1 MVSLNPFKAIEDL
14 ITEHGSAAIQGKH
27 IAFLRD
33 QITHLKEQ
41 FFSLDAEA
49 TKFRLLVA
57 DLQSKLEAFE
67 AKAKDKPGVAC
78 VAAPILEALHVG
90 GPLLTIREI
99 CEATGIAADE
109 VEHMWSGKLVDDGF
123 VEIHKDDTGNLVS
136 LTILDSGRSAL
147 IKHRKFMETVE

>member
-1 MVSLNPFKAIEDL
+1 MTSLNPFKAIEDL

-33 QITHLKEQ
+33 QIVRLKEQ

-49 TKFRLLVA
+49 AKLRLLVA

-67 AKAKDKPGVAC
+67 AKAKNKPGVAC
-78 VAAPILEALHVG
+78 VAAPILEALHVS

-109 VEHMWSGKLVDDGF
+109 VEHMWTGSLVDDGF
-123 VEIHKDDTGNLVS
+123 VEILKDDTGNLVS
-136 LTILDSGRSAL
+136 MTILDAGRNAW
-147 IKHRKFMETVE
+147 IRHRKFMQTME

>member
-1 MVSLNPFKAIEDL
+1 MASLNPFKAIEEF

-33 QITHLKEQ
+33 QIAHLKEQ

-49 TKFRLLVA
+49 SKLRLLVA

-78 VAAPILEALHVG
+78 VAAPILEALHVS

-99 CEATGIAADE
+99 CQATGIAADE
-109 VEHMWSGKLVDDGF
+109 VEHMWAGNLEGNGF
-123 VEIHKDDTGNLVS
+123 VEILKDDAGS
-136 LTILDSGRSAL
+136 LISMTILDDGRNAW
-147 IKHRKFMETVE
+147 IRHRKFMETVE

>member
-1 MVSLNPFKAIEDL
+1 MASLNPFKAIEEL

-33 QITHLKEQ
+33 QIVELKAQFLKLEQ
-41 FFSLDAEA
+41 ENAV
-49 TKFRLLVA
+49 LLSRVS

-67 AKAKDKPGVAC
+67 AKAKEKPGVAC
-78 VAAPILEALHVG
+78 VAAPILEALHVS

-109 VEHMWSGKLVDDGF
+109 VEHMWAGNLEGNGF
-123 VEIHKDDTGNLVS
+123 VEILKDDAGSLVS
-136 LTILDSGRSAL
+136 MTILDDGRNAW
-147 IKHRKFMETVE
+147 IRHRKFMETVE